1 MSQVEVDKKID
12 VELQRN
18 GKPLTV
24 TAQIKEQPAKYPLA
38 RVVPP
43 PGQPGQQTPGEDNE
57 DQSSA
62 PAGGA
67 LAAIEVRELTPQLAQ
82 SLGVPSSVRGVVV
95 TRVGAE
101 NGAGGLRPGDVIEA
115 VNQEPVASLRDY
127 QQVVQSLDPN
137 QAQVLSVCRQRS
149 RSFVVVKPG

>member
-1 MSQVEVDKKID
+1 MFIQI
-12 VELQRN
+12 LPAGIGR
-18 GKPLTV
+18 LT
-24 TAQIKEQPAKYPLA
+24 AEIGRDLLA
-38 RVVPP
+38 
-43 PGQPGQQTPGEDNE
+43 GL
-57 DQSSA
+57 DQA
-62 PAGGA
+62 LHGFGRILEGGA
-67 LAAIEVRELTPQLAQ
+67 LGAIEVRELTPELAQ